1 MAFTATKN
9 VPLASTTTG
18 SWPRPAWYNQS
29 LWGRPLDTAMLD
41 PIYREQFSDA
51 LAVVVSDQER
61 AGLDIVTCGDYFLDA
76 DLAGRSWHHYPLQR
90 WRGVVYDE
98 LQPEGTRSDLLKY
111 PPGTLL
117 NEIYTSWRWP
127 IVNGKIEHNPRNPL
141 EYAKIYRMT
150 QARTRKPVK
159 FGTVSGQVMALFLDS
174 HTPEYRIEDNKQQM
188 IWDMATAIN
197 RELRELVAS
206 GCSVIQIE
214 EPTIHFIACYYP
226 DATDTLNF
234 LTEALNHELEGLEN
248 AEIWIHTCWGN
259 PMMQRV
265 FDKTSYANALE
276 IYLDRVKCDVLTL
289 EMKDRGLA
297 ELELLGGW
305 KGKTRKKLAIGVVS
319 HRTLNAETP
328 EEVASDIRKALQ
340 YVNVENLVV
349 TSDCGFGRQGANR
362 LVAFYKSAAAAQGA
376 NIVRREHGL
385 PATYVPC
392 ADPQLSQDL
401 VPPAFEEVGSS
412 GARESVA
419 SERVAPKLHSRSSGF
434 APASGDTGRH
444 GLSQAPRFS
453 ALLRGRH

>member
-9 VPLASTTTG
+9 LPLAATTTG
-18 SWPRPAWYNQS
+18 SWPRPAWYSQS

-51 LAVVVSDQER
+51 LAIVVSDQER
-61 AGLDIVTCGDYFLDA
+61 AGLDLVTCGDFFLDS

-90 WRGVVYDE
+90 WRGFAFDE
-98 LQPEGTRSDLLKY
+98 LQPENTRSDLLKY

-127 IVNGKIEHNPRNPL
+127 IVTGKIEHNPRNPL

-174 HTPEYRIEDNKQQM
+174 HTPEYRIDDNKRQM

-197 RELRELVAS
+197 RELRELVDS
-206 GCSVIQIE
+206 GCTRHSGRRADHPFHRLLSSRSDRYARLSNGSAQSR
-214 EPTIHFIACYYP
+214 ARR
-226 DATDTLNF
+226 ASMS
-234 LTEALNHELEGLEN
+234 
-248 AEIWIHTCWGN
+248 AEVWIHTCWGN

-276 IYLDRVKCDVLTL
+276 IYLDRVNCDVLTL

-297 ELELLGGW
+297 ELELLGAW
-305 KGKTRKKLAIGVVS
+305 KGKTRKKFAIGVVS

-328 EEVASDIRKALQ
+328 AEVAGDIRKALQ
-340 YVNVENLVV
+340 YVDVENLLV

-362 LVAFYKSAAAAQGA
+362 MVAFYKSAAAAQGA
-376 NIVRREHGL
+376 NIVRREYGL
-385 PATYVPC
+385 PETYVPC
-392 ADPQLSQDL
+392 AEPQLIQD
-401 VPPAFEEVGSS
+401 VVPADVRGGRQQRRRAKSRRRPISRPAPDIAPPPADA
-412 GARESVA
+412 ARRGFFA
-419 SERVAPKLHSRSSGF
+419 ERNAFRRCS
-434 APASGDTGRH
+434 ATRH
-444 GLSQAPRFS
+444 
-453 ALLRGRH
+453 